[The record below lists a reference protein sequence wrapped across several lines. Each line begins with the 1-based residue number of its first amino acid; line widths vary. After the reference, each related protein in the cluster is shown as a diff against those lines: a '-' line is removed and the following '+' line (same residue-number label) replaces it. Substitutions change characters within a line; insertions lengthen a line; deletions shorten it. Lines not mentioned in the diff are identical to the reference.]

1 MEYTFIKDNTLLIVP
16 NNIKDN
22 ILKYINSKNKLIDV
36 KFMSLTELKKKY
48 LFDYDEQTIYYLVNK
63 YNIKPS
69 IAKIYLEN
77 MYYINDK
84 NYSSKKLNDLKELK
98 KELIE
103 NKLLIVDKF
112 FKHYL
117 KQKNII
123 VYGYDYI
130 DKFTTNILE
139 EIKNITD
146 LEIIEKEK
154 SSDKNLSVYEFND
167 IDDEIDFV
175 AIKIIELINS
185 GIDINNI
192 KLANVS
198 SEYNNSIEKIF
209 GFYNIPIELNNGISI
224 YETIIGNKFLEL
236 CNNYKNLE
244 SVVETLKEEINLNNE
259 DNLNL
264 FNKIINI
271 CNNYSTNNINNGL
284 IECLITDLKN
294 TKYKNKVLNN
304 CIQIINLKD
313 NIIDDD
319 IYVFVIGF
327 NQGNIPV
334 IHKDEEYI
342 SDIYKNEINIETTVE
357 KNVIEKNIIKNI
369 LNGIRNLTL
378 SYKLKSPFDTYYP
391 SGLVNVMDMEV
402 VKYSVDYDET
412 YSKVYNKIK
421 LSKMLDNLVKYNEID
436 NNLGVLYNNYK
447 DIEYLT
453 FDNKFDGI
461 NPTDLYEFLNNKL
474 LLSYSSIDNFYRC
487 KFRYYINNILKLSK
501 YEETFPMFIG
511 SMFHYILSICFNNNF
526 DFENEWN
533 EYLKNRELTN
543 KEKFFLRKLKNELL
557 FIIDTIK
564 YQNKL
569 SEFDKSMY
577 EKKIYINKDKNI
589 KITFMGIVD
598 KIMYKEEDNKT
609 LVAIIDYKTG
619 HPETS
624 LNNTIYGIG
633 MQLPVYIYLTKNSNL
648 FSKVEF
654 AGIYLQ
660 KILNNEV
667 MVNPGDDV
675 EKLKRDNLKL
685 IGYSTS
691 NEETLGQFDFSYKD
705 SEVIKSMKMSSKGFY
720 SYAKVIDDDKF
731 DKLSNIVDQ
740 KIDESI
746 NDILKGKFDINPK
759 RIGTSNLGCE
769 FCTFRDVCYMSEK
782 DIVNLKEHK
791 DLDFLE
797 NNN

>member
-16 NNIKDN
+16 NNIKDD
-22 ILKYINSKNKLIDV
+22 ILKYINNKNELIDV

-48 LFDYDEQTIYYLVNK
+48 LFDYNEQTIYYLVNK

-69 IAKIYLEN
+69 IAKIYLQN
-77 MYYINDK
+77 MYYINNG
-84 NYSSKKLNDLKELK
+84 NYSSKKLNDLKKLK

-117 KQKNII
+117 KQKNVI

-139 EIKNITD
+139 EIKNITN
-146 LEIIEKEK
+146 LEIIKKEK
-154 SSDKNLSVYEFND
+154 NSNKKLSVYEFND
-167 IDDEIDFV
+167 IVDEIDFI

-224 YETIIGNKFLEL
+224 YETMIGNKFLEL
-236 CNNYKNLE
+236 CNRYENLE
-244 SVVETLKEEINLNNE
+244 NIIETLKEEINLNNE
-259 DNLNL
+259 DNLNI

-271 CNNYSTNNINNGL
+271 CNNYSTNTINNSL
-284 IECLITDLKN
+284 IECLISDLKN
-294 TKYKNKVLNN
+294 TKYKNKVLEK
-304 CIQIINLKD
+304 CVQIINLKD
-313 NIIDDD
+313 NIIDDN
-319 IYVFVIGF
+319 IYVFVVGF
-327 NQGNIPV
+327 NQGNIPI

-342 SDIYKNEINIETTVE
+342 SDIYKKEINIETTVE
-357 KNVIEKNIIKNI
+357 KNIIEKNIIKNI
-369 LNGIRNLTL
+369 LNSIKNLTL
-378 SYKLKSPFDTYYP
+378 SYKLKSPFDSYYP
-391 SGLVNVMDMEV
+391 SGLVSEMNIEV
-402 VKYSVDYDET
+402 IKYSVDYDET
-412 YSKVYNKIK
+412 YSKTYNKIK

-436 NNLGVLYNNYK
+436 NDLGILYNNYK

-453 FDNKFDGI
+453 FDNKFSGI
-461 NPTDLYEFLNNKL
+461 NPNNLYEFLNNKL

-511 SMFHYILSICFNNNF
+511 SMFHYILSICFNTNF

-543 KEKFFLRKLKNELL
+543 KEKFFLNKLKNELL

-569 SEFDKSMY
+569 SKFDKSMY

-598 KIMYKEEDNKT
+598 KIMYKEDDNKT

-624 LNNTIYGIG
+624 LSNTIYGIG

-648 FSKVEF
+648 FSKIEF

-667 MVNPGDDV
+667 MINPGDDV
-675 EKLKRDNLKL
+675 EKIKRDNLKL

-769 FCTFRDVCYMSEK
+769 FCTFKDVCYMCEK